1 MSEEKGVAVIERTPK
16 VEPDVQYTSATVL
29 QTVTNADGSVSIF
42 QADPNSQ
49 VLIVLN
55 VMPYASLTITVNMTK
70 CTCPYVTGHNSGGR
84 YPGSRLRF

>member
-1 MSEEKGVAVIERTPK
+1 MSEEKGVTVIERKPK

-55 VMPYASLTITVNMTK
+55 VIIPYTSLNGTAYII
-70 CTCPYVTGHNSGGR
+70 
-84 YPGSRLRF
+84 